1 MEPKSKGKHFLFN
14 GIAENTRVKD
24 NNIKATSGAM
34 ESAWS
39 DWFDR
44 EMLNSARL
52 EGNEQER
59 LLIQEYFF
67 LKDYVE
73 NQRYLLA
80 RVWIFVKCIVL
91 SVNVLEGKIN
101 AESLVL

>member
-1 MEPKSKGKHFLFN
+1 
-14 GIAENTRVKD
+14 
-24 NNIKATSGAM
+24 
-34 ESAWS
+34 
-39 DWFDR
+39 
-44 EMLNSARL
+44 MLNSARL

>member
-1 MEPKSKGKHFLFN
+1 
-14 GIAENTRVKD
+14 
-24 NNIKATSGAM
+24 
-34 ESAWS
+34 
-39 DWFDR
+39 
-44 EMLNSARL
+44 MLNSARL
-52 EGNEQER
+52 EGKEQER
-59 LLIQEYFF
+59 LLIQKYFF

>member
-1 MEPKSKGKHFLFN
+1 MEPKSKGKHFLSN

-59 LLIQEYFF
+59 LLIQKYFF

>member
-44 EMLNSARL
+44 DMLNSARL

-59 LLIQEYFF
+59 LLIQKYFF